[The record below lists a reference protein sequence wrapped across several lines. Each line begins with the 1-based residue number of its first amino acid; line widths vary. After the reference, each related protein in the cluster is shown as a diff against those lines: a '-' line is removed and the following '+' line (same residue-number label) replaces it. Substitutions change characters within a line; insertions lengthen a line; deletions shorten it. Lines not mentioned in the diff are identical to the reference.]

1 MLWSALLLILFRKFG
16 GSNYFEQHLRP
27 DAWASHPLLGLYGD
41 FYWFCACFLML
52 GLVPLL
58 LSMPRPFRPASL
70 GLGAGDWRFGLKWVL
85 ILYAVMAP
93 VVVVASR
100 FSTFSQYYPLN
111 GMIGEQAAK
120 LWAGQ
125 AATITHALAY
135 FLVYELLYGLY
146 FVGWEFFYRGFM
158 TFGLEERLGPHGV
171 LVANIP
177 FALMHVGKP
186 FPEALGSIVA
196 GVALGL
202 FALRA
207 RSFWPCV
214 ALHVGVAW
222 TMDVCAIER
231 KAAVL
236 SAAAGG

>member
-1 MLWSALLLILFRKFG
+1 MLWAALLLILFRKFG
-16 GSNYFEQHLRP
+16 GSSTFEQHLRP
-27 DAWASHPLLGLYGD
+27 DAWAQDPLLGLYGD
-41 FYWFCACFLML
+41 YYWFVCCFLML

-58 LSMPRPFRPASL
+58 VCLPRPFRPATL
-70 GLGAGDWRFGLKWVL
+70 GLGLGDVRFGGKWVA
-85 ILYAVMAP
+85 ILFGVMLP
-93 VVVVASR
+93 VVIIASR
-100 FSTFSQYYPLN
+100 FSNFHQYYPLN
-111 GMIGEQAAK
+111 STLGQQVAQW
-120 LWAGQ
+120 WAGQ
-125 AATITHALAY
+125 PTTMPHLLRHFLA
-135 FLVYELLYGLY
+135 YELLYALY
-146 FVGWEFFYRGFM
+146 FVGWEFFYRGFL

-222 TMDVCAIER
+222 SMDLCAIER
-231 KAAVL
+231 KAAAL
-236 SAAAGG
+236 LPAAGG